1 MLGLLF
7 KGGGA
12 GGRSVGAR
20 LWVGGV
26 GRASAWLGRQVEG
39 RRRLGLGGSG
49 AGPDGDDPGFT
60 SDAVE
65 LFRGAAG
72 SL

>member
-1 MLGLLF
+1 MQSWLF
-7 KGGGA
+7 ERAGA
-12 GGRSVGAR
+12 GFRSVGAR
-20 LWVGGV
+20 LWEGGV
-26 GRASAWLGRQVEG
+26 GWASAWLGSPVQG
-39 RRRLGLGGSG
+39 GGRLGFGGSG

-60 SDAVE
+60 GDAVE